1 MTLRTTL
8 LAAGILCAAALA
20 FAQMPQPG
28 RDPLAEHLFPPEL
41 IMQHQNAIGLS
52 EEQKLAIRGEIGKA
66 QARFLDIQW
75 QLQAAVESLVALV
88 KQPTADE
95 TEVMTRLDK
104 VLTLERDIKRAQLEL
119 LVRIKNRLSADQQAK
134 LRQLRPSPTPR

>member
-1 MTLRTTL
+1 MISRGAL
-8 LAAGILCAAALA
+8 LGAGLLCVAAQS

-41 IMQHQNAIGLS
+41 IMQHQNALGLT
-52 EEQKLAIRGEIGKA
+52 EEQKGAIRGEIGKA
-66 QARFLDIQW
+66 QGRFLDIQW

-119 LVRIKNRLSADQQAK
+119 LVRIKNRLNADQQAK
-134 LRQLRPSPTPR
+134 LRQLRPSPPAR

>member
-1 MTLRTTL
+1 
-8 LAAGILCAAALA
+8 
-20 FAQMPQPG
+20 
-28 RDPLAEHLFPPEL
+28 
-41 IMQHQNAIGLS
+41 MQHQNALGLT
-52 EEQKLAIRGEIGKA
+52 EEQKGAIRGEIGKA
-66 QARFLDIQW
+66 QGRFLDIQW

-119 LVRIKNRLSADQQAK
+119 LVRIKNRLNADQQAK
-134 LRQLRPSPTPR
+134 LRQLRPSPPAR